1 MDVGC
6 GMTTGKALCLLI
18 YGELGK
24 HPDELVPWSQ
34 SLDSVPTRCDG
45 FRNRFVTRQ
54 DHWDLMLNLTGT
66 RTRGTYVP

>member
-1 MDVGC
+1 MEVGG
-6 GMTTGKALCLLI
+6 GMTRGEALYLLI

-45 FRNRFVTRQ
+45 FS
-54 DHWDLMLNLTGT
+54 
-66 RTRGTYVP
+66 